1 MANMKFKAHQS
12 FFIRKGWLS
21 KGMRAVVNDGSIF
34 MPSSSKAAMDEL
46 GLGANQVQSLRYWL
60 QAVGLV
66 VESGSPKRSLLTEFG
81 KIVLENDP
89 YVEEMGTLWALHCN
103 LASNASEATS
113 WYYFFNEAKA
123 KSLSKDDFVGG
134 MQRYISMYSDDDAP
148 GSTKGRAISSI
159 ESDFDCILN
168 TYITHEKLSGK
179 PASPENVIDC
189 PLGDLGVLDIDNRSL
204 KTYRKK
210 PANLATL
217 PGMIVLYAIS
227 RKIEI
232 ERELDGKWLDS
243 TEISLEE
250 LLSGRFSPGRLFNLD
265 SVALLSKLYELENDG
280 CIRLNRTAG
289 SDVVRVND
297 DFINSNRCLMN
308 YYSELSL

>member
-21 KGMRAVVNDGSIF
+21 KGMRAVVNDGAIF
-34 MPSSSKAAMDEL
+34 MPSNSKTAMDEL
-46 GLGANQVQSLRYWL
+46 GLGANQVTSLRYWL
-60 QAVGLV
+60 QAIGLV
-66 VESGSPKRSLLTEFG
+66 EESGSPKRGRLSEFG
-81 KIVLENDP
+81 QIVFDNDP

-103 LASNASEATS
+103 LASNANEATS

-123 KSLSKDDFVGG
+123 KSLSKDDFVNG
-134 MQRYISMYSDDDAP
+134 MQRYISMYSNDGGP

-168 TYITHEKLSGK
+168 TYITHERLSGK
-179 PASPENVIDC
+179 PVSPENVIDC
-189 PLGDLGVLDIDNRSL
+189 PLGDLGILDIDSRSE

-217 PGMIVLYAIS
+217 PGILVLFSIA
-227 RKIEI
+227 RKIEV
-232 ERELDGKWLDS
+232 EREKDGRWLDS
-243 TEISLEE
+243 SEIPLEE
-250 LLSGRFSPGRLFNLD
+250 LLNGRYSPGRLFNLD

-289 SDVVRVND
+289 SDVVRVSEEYLD
-297 DFINSNRCLMN
+297 SNRCLAS

>member
-21 KGMRAVVNDGSIF
+21 KGMRAVVNDGAFF
-34 MPSSSKAAMDEL
+34 MPSNSKTAMDEL
-46 GLGANQVQSLRYWL
+46 GLGASQVTSLRYWL

-66 VESGSPKRSLLTEFG
+66 EESGSPKRGHLSRFG
-81 KIVLENDP
+81 QIVFDNDP
-89 YVEEMGTLWALHCN
+89 YVEEAGTLWALHCN

-123 KSLSKDDFVGG
+123 KSLSKDDFANG
-134 MQRYISMYSDDDAP
+134 MQRYISMYSDNGSP

-159 ESDFDCILN
+159 ESDFDCILH
-168 TYITHEKLSGK
+168 TYITHERLSGK
-179 PASPENVIDC
+179 PVSPENVIDC
-189 PLGDLGVLDIDNRSL
+189 PLGDLGILDIDNRL
-204 KTYRKK
+204 AKTYRKK

-217 PGMIVLYAIS
+217 PSMLVLFSIA
-227 RKIEI
+227 RKIEL
-232 ERELDGKWLDS
+232 EREKDGRWLDS
-243 TEISLEE
+243 SEIPLEE
-250 LLSGRFSPGRLFNLD
+250 LLNGKYSPGRLFNLD

-280 CIRLNRTAG
+280 YIRLNRTAG
-289 SDVVRVND
+289 SDVIRASEEYLD
-297 DFINSNRCLMN
+297 SNRCLAN